1 MNSRRFRPWAM
12 LAMLLTAFAL
22 VATAADAR
30 IGGGR
35 SMGSRGE
42 RTYTTPPAT
51 RTAPN
56 AASPFQRTITQ
67 PSPGFN
73 RPSTSP
79 LGGGFFGR
87 PGFFGGLAAGFF
99 GAGLLGLLFGHGLFG
114 GLHGF
119 GSIFGLLL
127 QIVIVVFVARLIWGW
142 WQRRNQPA
150 YAQASDGSSYGYARD
165 NYGAGY
171 STGGEG
177 PPSGQPIEIGKS
189 DYDSFERLLGQI
201 QLAYGRED
209 LNALHQWVT
218 PEMLSYFSEDL
229 SDNASRG
236 IVNQVSDVR
245 LVQGDLSEAWREGST
260 EYATVAMTFS
270 LIDVTVERASGR
282 IIDGDPANP
291 VQVTELWTF
300 RRVAGGQWL
309 LSAIQQTE

>member
-1 MNSRRFRPWAM
+1 MTSRRFRPWAM
-12 LAMLLTAFAL
+12 LLMVLTAFAL
-22 VATAADAR
+22 LTTAADAR
-30 IGGGR
+30 IGSGR
-35 SMGSRGE
+35 SIGSRGE
-42 RTYTTPPAT
+42 RTYTTPPT
-51 RTAPN
+51 TSTAPN
-56 AASPFQRTITQ
+56 AASPFQRTLTQ

-73 RPSTSP
+73 RPMTAP
-79 LGGGFFGR
+79 WRGGFFGR
-87 PGFFGGLAAGFF
+87 RGFFGGLAAGFF

-127 QIVIVVFVARLIWGW
+127 QIVIVVFLARLIWNW

-150 YAQASDGSSYGYARD
+150 YAQAGDGPPYGYTRD
-165 NYGAGY
+165 TYETAYPMGGGA
-171 STGGEG
+171 
-177 PPSGQPIEIGKS
+177 PSGQPIEIGKS
-189 DYDSFERLLGQI
+189 DYDTFERLLGQI

-229 SDNASRG
+229 ADNASRG
-236 IVNQVSDVR
+236 LVNQVSDVR
-245 LVQGDLSEAWREGST
+245 LIQGDLSEVWREGNV

-282 IIDGDPANP
+282 IIDGDPAHP
-291 VQVTELWTF
+291 IEVTELWTF
-300 RRVAGGQWL
+300 RRVSGGQWL